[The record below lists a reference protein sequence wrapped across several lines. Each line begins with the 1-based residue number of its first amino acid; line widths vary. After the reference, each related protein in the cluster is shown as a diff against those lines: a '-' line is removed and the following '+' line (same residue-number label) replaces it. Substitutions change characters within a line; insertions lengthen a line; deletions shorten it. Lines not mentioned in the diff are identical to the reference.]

1 MPSKPLS
8 LLLQLLHPKPPK
20 QGNMWVIT
28 TPLGPT
34 KARVWGHMFFIRRSI
49 IIFPTIGMLVLIPVM
64 AGTDR
69 KPEYIINRVRLL
81 LGMVTDAAF
90 LLELTGTI
98 LETWKLL
105 LTGWKFLSQVDKLS
119 SILMEIPDT

>member
-1 MPSKPLS
+1 
-8 LLLQLLHPKPPK
+8 
-20 QGNMWVIT
+20 
-28 TPLGPT
+28 
-34 KARVWGHMFFIRRSI
+34 
-49 IIFPTIGMLVLIPVM
+49 MLVLRPVM
-64 AGTDR
+64 AGTDM

-81 LGMVTDAAF
+81 LGIMTDAAF
-90 LLELTGTI
+90 PLELTGTI